1 MGRSER
7 EISVVSFIL
16 LIITISLSSAIDT
29 YSQNSDVDL
38 KHPVRLN
45 GAVSSGINCNISV
58 YKPDNTVLID
68 FKPMT
73 DNGDYFNYTLNS
85 TQTATKG
92 VYNYDITCIGAGE
105 NQTDSF
111 DFLINLGGVEPS
123 DSRTHA
129 QTRNILVFFGLA
141 IIFFIS
147 IFFAR
152 SFPVKL
158 TFFLLVVW
166 FLLIG
171 INFIY
176 IAIGDEVL
184 NPSVENFF
192 SFFLTLSF
200 YANYF
205 IFISIF
211 ILWMITLFVNVLQVN
226 KRRKAT
232 KYGFDDII

>member
-1 MGRSER
+1 MGRSKR

-45 GAVSSGINCNISV
+45 GAVSSGINCNISI

-68 FKPMT
+68 FEPMT

-85 TQTATKG
+85 TQTAIKG
-92 VYNYDITCIGAGE
+92 IYNYDVTCIGGGE

-123 DSRTHA
+123 DSRTHT
-129 QTRNILVFFGLA
+129 QTRNILIFFGLA
-141 IIFFIS
+141 LMFFIS
-147 IFFAR
+147 IFLSK
-152 SFPVKL
+152 SFPIKL
-158 TFFLLVVW
+158 TFFLCMIW
-166 FLLIG
+166 FMLMG
-171 INFIY
+171 INFAY
-176 IAIGDEVL
+176 ISIGDEVL
-184 NPSVENFF
+184 NSNVENFF
-192 SFFLTLSF
+192 SFFLTISY

-205 IFISIF
+205 IFVAII
-211 ILWMITLFVNVLQVN
+211 ILWMITLFVNISNIN
-226 KRRKAT
+226 KQKKAMR
-232 KYGFDDII
+232 YGTEGM